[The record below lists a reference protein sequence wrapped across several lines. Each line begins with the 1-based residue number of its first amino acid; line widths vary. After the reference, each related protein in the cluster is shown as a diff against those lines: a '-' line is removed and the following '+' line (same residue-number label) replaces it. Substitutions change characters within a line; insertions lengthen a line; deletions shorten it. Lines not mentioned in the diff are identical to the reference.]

1 MKGGRRRKTK
11 TGRGREYE
19 RGGGAGWEKESTVH
33 KKKNPD
39 QLETLAFKLIQNFF
53 KMLRKGDPIGVV
65 SSSIL
70 TQQAKSEYVKIRS

>member
-39 QLETLAFKLIQNFF
+39 QLETLAFKLIQTFFF
-53 KMLRKGDPIGVV
+53 KC
-65 SSSIL
+65 
-70 TQQAKSEYVKIRS
+70 